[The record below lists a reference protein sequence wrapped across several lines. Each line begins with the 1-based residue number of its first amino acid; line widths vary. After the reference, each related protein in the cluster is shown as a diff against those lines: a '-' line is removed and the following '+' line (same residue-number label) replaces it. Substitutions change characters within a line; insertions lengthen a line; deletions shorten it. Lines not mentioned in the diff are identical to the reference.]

1 MYEII
6 GIMVVGGI
14 IGYIFKSKNKFIQL
28 SEKVYSLI
36 LFLLLFSLGLSVG
49 KNETAMNSISNLGL
63 LSLAIAVSAVA
74 GSVVCAWIV
83 YKIFFKNIKNDR

>member
-6 GIMVVGGI
+6 GIMFVGGI
-14 IGYIFKSKNKFIQL
+14 IGYVFKSKSKFIRL
-28 SEKVYSLI
+28 SEKIYSLI

-49 KNETAMNSISNLGL
+49 KNDVAMSSISNLGL
-63 LSLAIAVSAVA
+63 LSFAIAVSAVA

-83 YKIFFKNIKNDR
+83 YRIFFKNIKHDK